1 MPDEEPK
8 ARPIFLSVKAF
19 DGKDGETVL
28 IWIREVEMAMSAVM
42 LRTELQKVGLAI
54 SKLGGRAKEWT
65 MTCDASVDTAF
76 PRGIR

>member
-8 ARPIFLSVKAF
+8 ARPIVLSVKLF
-19 DGKDGETVL
+19 DGKEAENL
-28 IWIREVEMAMSAVM
+28 LLWILEVEMAMSAVM
-42 LRTELQKVGLAI
+42 LRTEQQKVGLAI